1 MEAFRQRNAMYANAL
16 LSWITVLPVLFY
28 LGLAVAVGISLTRL
42 LWIAGSYL
50 KRKTRQL
57 S

>member
-1 MEAFRQRNAMYANAL
+1 MYTNAL
-16 LSWITVLPVLFY
+16 FSWFTVLPVLFY

-50 KRKTRQL
+50 KHKTRQI